1 MIGDYAKYTVVLRS
15 LMENPQTKTKL
26 DEALA
31 TYQLYKAKND
41 HDIIPTR
48 ELLNQKILDH
58 YKYREIGFETVG
70 RFLDELRITMN
81 EIMPYYNEMFKTVE
95 IMGDLDNI
103 FNNVDIVETFE
114 EERTNTSSNEGTATN
129 ETSSTGKETVKRS
142 GESETDISKSDE
154 SSANGTVEKS
164 NDKRVSDTPQNNVN
178 DLNNYLTEHEK
189 NDGSET
195 VTSANETN
203 SNESAFT
210 ETSESATTNTENE
223 SEGRATT
230 QGTSESAGTVKHTM
244 TRKGNYG
251 VNTYAHDMKKYREIV
266 IDVVDK
272 IVRDR
277 RLNELFMLV
286 W

>member
-15 LMENPQTKTKL
+15 LIENPQTKTKL

-31 TYQLYKAKND
+31 TYPLYKAKND

-58 YKYREIGFETVG
+58 YKYREIGFETIG
-70 RFLDELRITMN
+70 RFLDELRIVMN

-95 IMGDLDNI
+95 IMADLEDI
-103 FNNVDIVETFE
+103 FNNVDIVETYE
-114 EERTNTSSNEGTATN
+114 EERSQTSSNEGTATN
-129 ETSSTGKETVKRS
+129 KTTSTGEETVTKS
-142 GESETDISKSDE
+142 GETETDISKTDE
-154 SSANGTVEKS
+154 ANASGTVNKS

-178 DLNNYLTEHEK
+178 DLDNYLSEHEK

-195 VTSANETN
+195 VESESTTD
-203 SNESAFT
+203 SNESVFT
-210 ETSESATTNTENE
+210 ETNESTTVSTENE

-266 IDVVDK
+266 VDVVDK
-272 IVRDR
+272 IIRDR
-277 RLNELFMLV
+277 RLAELFMLV